1 MPVNNLNEGDSD
13 DRRRFFRIDDEV
25 NLFYTIVDEQTVLAA
40 SEVSDDLLSSCSL
53 ITAMDVLDQEA
64 RLIMHRIE
72 KKEPEIAEYLKILDS
87 KIKLLT
93 QEISRQDKDISES
106 SARNANISATG
117 MAFESEKQIKVG
129 ELLEIKLLLS
139 SCFAVIAIFG
149 RVVYCK
155 ENTQQDTT
163 SMPFQV
169 GVDYINLK
177 DQDRE
182 VLIKHVVKR
191 QMQQIREQKTSENTE
206 FSAATK

>member
-1 MPVNNLNEGDSD
+1 MPVNNLNEKDTE

-64 RLIMHRIE
+64 RLIMHRVE
-72 KKEPEIAEYLKILDS
+72 KKEPEIAEYLKIIDS

-106 SARNANISATG
+106 STRNANISATG
-117 MAFESEKQIKVG
+117 MAFESEKPIKVG

-155 ENTQQDTT
+155 ENAQHDDL
-163 SMPFQV
+163 MPFQI
-169 GVDYINLK
+169 GIDYINLK

-191 QMQQIREQKTSENTE
+191 QMQQIREQKTSEKTE
-206 FSAATK
+206 INALHK